1 MHINI
6 RATCIT
12 KVINWFTNDR
22 WPFGISQNSRKE
34 LEKENWIY
42 KWKNGSKIMNV
53 EMLVAKYI
61 YPVNDEESCSL
72 TRKVQTY

>member
-1 MHINI
+1 
-6 RATCIT
+6 
-12 KVINWFTNDR
+12 
-22 WPFGISQNSRKE
+22 
-34 LEKENWIY
+34 
-42 KWKNGSKIMNV
+42 MNV